1 MALVSRDGRQILA
14 KNLGETG
21 DWVYG
26 VVNSGIS
33 FYGSQSTEK
42 ILKVGIDARFITRL
56 PRRGIGNY
64 SLNLVNSIVK
74 LYPSV
79 DFVLYVAEPDIDGQ
93 LPHSSNVRI
102 RQLWP
107 SSYPLW
113 ENIALPIA
121 ANQDKLDL
129 LHCLGNTAPII
140 LPSSVHLVLTIHDV
154 MFIQTGEFVPKP
166 TNRYQAWGRLYRAC
180 IVPFVARRAKGIVT
194 VSDFSRNNILEL
206 VSGVAVDKVFVSHQ
220 SCDAFF
226 LSTHASG
233 DEISVINDL
242 VCNPYIFC
250 LGAEDPRKN
259 TLRFVQA
266 YLHLLKEGTISENL
280 VISGYPN
287 WEKSASFQAV
297 RAAGA
302 EHRVRFLKFVT
313 VEVLSLLYHNATVFA
328 YPSLY
333 EGFGIPILE
342 AFSSGCPVM
351 ASNVTSI
358 PEVGGDAALYFD
370 PLSVSAIEAALL
382 QLIRNPEL
390 RQELVA
396 RGYERAKQFTWAET
410 ARKTMAVYR
419 ECMDEHR
426 L

>member
-1 MALVSRDGRQILA
+1 MR
-14 KNLGETG
+14 
-21 DWVYG
+21 
-26 VVNSGIS
+26 
-33 FYGSQSTEK
+33 
-42 ILKVGIDARFITRL
+42 VGIDARFITRQ

-64 SLNLVNSIVK
+64 SVNLVNEIVK
-74 LYPSV
+74 LAPYV
-79 DFVLYVAEPDIDGQ
+79 NFVLYVAEPDIGCILPQ
-93 LPHSSNVRI
+93 LSNVRI
-102 RQLWP
+102 RHLWP

-113 ENIALPIA
+113 ENVALPIA
-121 ANQDKLDL
+121 AKQDKLDL
-129 LHCLGNTAPII
+129 LHCLGNTAPFF
-140 LPSSVHLVLTIHDV
+140 LPSSVKLVLSIMDV
-154 MFIQTGEFVPKP
+154 MFLQTGEFVPKP
-166 TNRYQAWGRLYRAC
+166 TTRYQAWGRLYRAFS
-180 IVPFVARRAKGIVT
+180 VPFVARQARKIIT
-194 VSDFSRNNILEL
+194 ISDFSRKDIMQLI
-206 VSGVAVDKVFVSHQ
+206 SGINANRVCVTHL
-220 SCDAFF
+220 SCDSIF
-226 LSTHASG
+226 LDPDVASEN
-233 DEISVINDL
+233 EIISEVLIS
-242 VCNPYIFC
+242 PYILC

-266 YLHLLKEGTISENL
+266 YLNLLKNGKISENL
-280 VISGYPN
+280 VVSGYSN
-287 WEKSASFQAV
+287 WEKSASFEVV
-297 RAAGA
+297 RAVGA
-302 EHRVRFLKFVT
+302 EHKVKFLKFVT
-313 VEVLSLLYHNATVFA
+313 IEDLSLLYHKATVFA

-370 PLSVSAIEAALL
+370 PLSVSAMEAALL

-419 ECMDEHR
+419 ECMDEQR